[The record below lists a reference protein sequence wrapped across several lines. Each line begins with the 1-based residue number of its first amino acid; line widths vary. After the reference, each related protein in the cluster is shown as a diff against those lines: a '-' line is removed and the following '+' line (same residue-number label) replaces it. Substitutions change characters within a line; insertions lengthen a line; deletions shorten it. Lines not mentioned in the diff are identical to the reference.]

1 MLLTGS
7 FQRSLDEKNRFSIP
21 KSVRAALQ
29 DPAGNLVVYL
39 APGTDRSL
47 VVYTEQTFAQLGE
60 HLGQGPPNT
69 SDIRVFSR
77 LFYAQA
83 QRVEVDRQ
91 GRVRIPG
98 ELAALAHLDRE
109 IVLLGVRD
117 HLEIWDREHWDHYRD
132 QKQPYYD
139 EIAEGAFGASVGSV
153 RNTDPSHPE
162 SSVPAAV
169 RPR

>member
-7 FQRSLDEKNRFSIP
+7 FQRSLDEKHRFSIP
-21 KSVRAALQ
+21 KSIRDALQ
-29 DPAGNLVVYL
+29 DAAGNLVVYL

-47 VVYTEQTFAQLGE
+47 VVYTEQAFAELGNQ
-60 HLGQGPPNT
+60 LGQGPPT
-69 SDIRVFSR
+69 AGDVRAFSR

-91 GRVRIPG
+91 GRVRIPT
-98 ELAALAHLDRE
+98 ELVALAHLDKE
-109 IVLLGVRD
+109 VVLLGVRD
-117 HLEIWDREHWDHYRD
+117 HLEIWDREHWDHYLD

-139 EIAEGAFGASVGSV
+139 EIAESAFGGSAAPV
-153 RNTDPSHPE
+153 TGVDARHPQ
-162 SSVPAAV
+162 SLSPP